1 MATTKLSNFEIKKRT
16 DKNLQEYFMII
27 NNDNNDDVYFCFKTK
42 VQEGWEILT
51 KIPSP
56 VSIEIEYEENEQ
68 NGRIYKRALALFTDD
83 NIFV

>member
-27 NNDNNDDVYFCFKTK
+27 NGENSDDVYFCFKSK
-42 VQEGWEILT
+42 VQEGWDILT
-51 KIPSP
+51 KTTPP
-56 VSIEIEYEENEQ
+56 TSIEIEYEENEQ
-68 NGRIYKRALALFTDD
+68 NGRTYKRVLVLYVDD